1 MEVNCLGYDIGISDR
16 KCNLAK
22 NADMSYFRTNMLTRV
37 KNYINVENIEDTL
50 LRVLYIVN

>member
-1 MEVNCLGYDIGISDR
+1 MEEHCLGCDIGISAR

-37 KNYINVENIEDTL
+37 KNYINAENTEDTL